1 MLKNDQ
7 LTDVEQM
14 SLLELSVLLDDV
26 MGQLLAGKITQQ
38 EAEAIVDKAE
48 KQMRSIKR
56 QLAAH

>member
-7 LTDVEQM
+7 LIDVEQM
-14 SLLELSVLLDDV
+14 SLLELSVLQDDV
-26 MGQLLAGKITQQ
+26 MGQLMAGKITQQ

-56 QLAAH
+56 QLGAH